1 MLRLILK
8 NKRLIRGMTISQM
21 KVRPELN
28 PFHPEIVE
36 KPYEMHEKLRNAG
49 IVQIEDGR
57 FLVTRF
63 EDVDFVLRRDD
74 LFSNVSK
81 TLEQISLEASHSMEE
96 FREKTEIAAIRET
109 GSLPS
114 SDPPEHTEYK
124 KMMGPKLSLRGLAWF
139 EPKVKEII
147 ENLIDE
153 FIEDGTV
160 ELSGQFAT
168 PMTVYVFVR
177 LLGIEDEDI
186 PRMTVWV
193 DDTIESMSAAV
204 GMLDSIRTQ
213 ELQVSRNEF
222 MNFLMELVGQR
233 RKEPRD
239 DLLTF
244 IVNHELD
251 AFKRPLHERE
261 LAGMLTTLLMGGTET
276 TLNMICSGM
285 WLLLE
290 HPKVMQEIQEDH
302 SLIPQFVEEALRIE
316 SPVQGLSRQAI
327 QDTEINGTLIPKG
340 SFIWVMYA
348 AANRDPKNWN
358 QPDDFNIHREE
369 LKQTMAF
376 GKYVHYCIGAPLARM
391 EAKIAFT
398 SLLTRLQNIHFSEK
412 NDFTHGASHVIRGF
426 KEMWLDFEKNQ

>member
-1 MLRLILK
+1 
-8 NKRLIRGMTISQM
+8 MTQIESH
-21 KVRPELN
+21 PELN

-36 KPYEMHEKLRNAG
+36 EPYEMHEKLRDAG
-49 IVQIEDGR
+49 IVRIEDGR

-74 LFSNVSK
+74 LFSNVPK

-96 FREKTEIAAIRET
+96 FREKPEIAAIRET
-109 GSLPS
+109 GALPS
-114 SDPPEHTEYK
+114 SDPPEHTEYR

-147 ENLIDE
+147 EDLIDE

-177 LLGIEDEDI
+177 LLGIEEEDI

-204 GMLDSIRTQ
+204 GMLDSIRIK
-213 ELQVSRNEF
+213 ELEASRNEF
-222 MNFLMELVGQR
+222 MNFLMGLVGQR

-244 IVNHELD
+244 IINHELD
-251 AFKRPLHERE
+251 AFKRTLHERE

-391 EAKIAFT
+391 EARIAFT

-426 KEMWLDFEKNQ
+426 KEMWLDFEKN

>member
-1 MLRLILK
+1 MSEIEA
-8 NKRLIRGMTISQM
+8 S
-21 KVRPELN
+21 PELN

-36 KPYEMHEKLRNAG
+36 EPYEMHEKLRNAG
-49 IVQIEDGR
+49 IVRIEDGR

-74 LFSNVSK
+74 LFSNVPK

-96 FREKTEIAAIRET
+96 FREKPEIAAIRET
-109 GSLPS
+109 GALPS
-114 SDPPEHTEYK
+114 SDPPEHTEYR

-147 ENLIDE
+147 EDLIDE

-177 LLGIEDEDI
+177 LLGIEEEDI

-204 GMLDSIRTQ
+204 GMLDSIRIK
-213 ELQVSRNEF
+213 ELEASRNEF
-222 MNFLMELVGQR
+222 MNFLMGLVGQR

-244 IVNHELD
+244 IINHELD
-251 AFKRPLHERE
+251 AFKRTLHERE

-340 SFIWVMYA
+340 SFIWIMYA

-391 EAKIAFT
+391 EARIAFT

>member
-1 MLRLILK
+1 
-8 NKRLIRGMTISQM
+8 
-21 KVRPELN
+21 
-28 PFHPEIVE
+28 
-36 KPYEMHEKLRNAG
+36 
-49 IVQIEDGR
+49 
-57 FLVTRF
+57 
-63 EDVDFVLRRDD
+63 
-74 LFSNVSK
+74 
-81 TLEQISLEASHSMEE
+81 
-96 FREKTEIAAIRET
+96 
-109 GSLPS
+109 
-114 SDPPEHTEYK
+114 
-124 KMMGPKLSLRGLAWF
+124 
-139 EPKVKEII
+139 
-147 ENLIDE
+147 
-153 FIEDGTV
+153 
-160 ELSGQFAT
+160 
-168 PMTVYVFVR
+168 
-177 LLGIEDEDI
+177 
-186 PRMTVWV
+186 
-193 DDTIESMSAAV
+193 MSAAV
-204 GMLDSIRTQ
+204 GMLDSIRIK
-213 ELQVSRNEF
+213 ELEASRNEF
-222 MNFLMELVGQR
+222 MNFLMGLVGQR

-244 IVNHELD
+244 IINHELD
-251 AFKRPLHERE
+251 AFKRTLHERE

-391 EAKIAFT
+391 EARIAFT

-426 KEMWLDFEKNQ
+426 KEMWLDFEKN